1 MKKPMP
7 IKEHYEVNAIAK
19 IVCAYYGQNVDNLK
33 IRVKKHHI
41 VHTRH
46 IYHYICHKVMGYST
60 YKTAIKSERD
70 HVTVLHSCRQIE
82 NWMSYDDEV
91 KRDVEIISDM
101 VKDKIQHY
109 KQNLN
114 LYYEIGSMIDQVPY
128 EKLPLIKKEIE
139 KYIIA

>member
-7 IKEHYEVNAIAK
+7 IKEHYEVSAIAK
-19 IVCAYYGQNVDNLK
+19 MVCGYYGQNVDDLK
-33 IRVKKHHI
+33 KRFKKHSI
-41 VHTRH
+41 IQARH
-46 IYHYICHKVMGYST
+46 MYHYICHKIMGYST
-60 YKTAIKSERD
+60 YKTAIKSQRD
-70 HVTVLHSCRQIE
+70 HATVLNSCKQIE

-91 KRDVEIISDM
+91 KRDVKIISEL
-101 VKDKIQHY
+101 VQEKIQHY